1 MSKKCIL
8 GSIIHSVQFGSVEV
22 IKEGA
27 LIFNESGVIEA
38 LLDASLPSSKPII
51 AAIEPSNIINHSN
64 KLIIPGFVDAHCH
77 APQYYFT
84 GTGVDMDLMQWL
96 ETYTFPVEARFKDLE
111 FASKVYEKSVKRHLK
126 SGTTFASYYA
136 TIHKPAALA
145 LTEIIEKIGQRAF
158 VGKVA
163 MDRNSP
169 EILIESTENSVDE
182 TEDFARQVLNHTTAG
197 RDFLAKIDNEVS
209 YDSTSEYAN
218 RPTLLN
224 HISSPLV
231 LPCITPRFV
240 PTCTAESMSGL
251 GKISHKYGLPVQ
263 SHLSESLN
271 EIAFVKSLHPE
282 ATTYAG
288 VYEVNGLLHKG
299 AIMGHSI
306 HCSDEELALL
316 KRTDTAVVN
325 CASSNFLL
333 GSGIMDVRRF
343 VEAGIRV
350 GLGTDVA
357 GGASA
362 SMLDCMRNTLSAS
375 RAMGFRSRQDGIPP
389 SMNELDLVDGA
400 ATSPYKWLNTNEV
413 FHLATQGG
421 AEALGMGDVVG
432 NFTVGKKLDCVV
444 VDVNAEDSPI
454 DTFGEENVYNLF
466 EKFVY
471 IGDDRNIAQVLVNG
485 RVVAHN

>member
-27 LIFNESGVIEA
+27 LIFNDLGVIEA
-38 LLDASLPSSKPII
+38 LLDASLPASKPIL
-51 AAIEPSNIINHSN
+51 AAIDPSNVLDHSN

-111 FASKVYEKSVKRHLK
+111 FARKVYEKSVKRHLK

-145 LTEIIEKIGQRAF
+145 LAEIIEKVGQRAF

-169 EILIESTENSVDE
+169 EILVESTEDSVAE
-182 TEDFARQVLNHTTAG
+182 TEDFARKVLAHTAVG
-197 RDFLAKIDNEVS
+197 QEFLDNIDSEVS
-209 YDSTSEYAN
+209 GGGYDASSAYVT

-224 HISSPLV
+224 QNNAPLV

-240 PTCTAESMSGL
+240 PTCTSESMSGL
-251 GKISHKYGLPVQ
+251 GQVSHKYGLPVQ

-288 VYEVNGLLHKG
+288 VYETNGLLHRG
-299 AIMGHSI
+299 AIM
-306 HCSDEELALL
+306 
-316 KRTDTAVVN
+316 
-325 CASSNFLL
+325 
-333 GSGIMDVRRF
+333 VR
-343 VEAGIRV
+343 
-350 GLGTDVA
+350 
-357 GGASA
+357 
-362 SMLDCMRNTLSAS
+362 
-375 RAMGFRSRQDGIPP
+375 
-389 SMNELDLVDGA
+389 
-400 ATSPYKWLNTNEV
+400 
-413 FHLATQGG
+413 
-421 AEALGMGDVVG
+421 
-432 NFTVGKKLDCVV
+432 
-444 VDVNAEDSPI
+444 
-454 DTFGEENVYNLF
+454 
-466 EKFVY
+466 
-471 IGDDRNIAQVLVNG
+471 
-485 RVVAHN
+485 